1 MEQLELFQRL
11 GVALAVGLLVGFERG
26 WQERAWAE
34 GSRVAGIRTFGIIG
48 LLGGLW
54 GLVAELVGEIVLGF
68 AFAAF
73 VAVMLVAHIRAMRR
87 AQTYGVT
94 TIVASLV
101 TFALGVIAVRG
112 DIAVTAAG
120 GVIMTLLLGVKPIL
134 HDWLTRIDYDEVLAV
149 LKLLVISV
157 VLLPVL
163 PNRGFG
169 PWESLNPFELWLMV
183 VLVSGISFVGYV
195 AVKLAGQKR
204 GILYAGLAGG
214 LVSSTAAT
222 VHFARLARKNAN
234 NSRLFA
240 AGVVLACATMFPR
253 TILVSWLINPA
264 LLLPVGT
271 VLGVATV
278 VAYGA
283 GMLLMRGS
291 SGPTTTPVRFR
302 NPFEFGIAL
311 KFGVLLAVVFV
322 LVRGFQAWLG
332 EPGIYPVAVLSGLAD
347 VDAITISL
355 ARLSAE
361 SVSVTA
367 AGLGV
372 VIAAA
377 SNTVAKVGLAAVFGG
392 RAIVIPVTLA
402 LGASLAAGMVVLL
415 SYTP

>member
-1 MEQLELFQRL
+1 MELFQRL

-26 WQERAWAE
+26 WQERAGAE

-87 AQTYGVT
+87 AETYGVT

-120 GVIMTLLLGVKPIL
+120 GVIMTLLLGVKPTL
-134 HDWLTRIDYDEVLAV
+134 HDWLNRIDYDEVLAV

-157 VLLPVL
+157 VMLPVL
-163 PNRGFG
+163 PDRGFG
-169 PWESLNPFELWLMV
+169 PWQSLNPFELWLMV
-183 VLVSGISFVGYV
+183 VLVSGISFSGYV
-195 AVKLAGQKR
+195 AVKLAGERR

-222 VHFARLARKNAN
+222 VHFARLARKNPN
-234 NSRLFA
+234 NSRLLA

-283 GMLLMRGS
+283 GTLLMRGT
-291 SGPTTTPVRFR
+291 SGSTTTPVRFR

-311 KFGVLLAVVFV
+311 KFGMLLAVVIV

-355 ARLSAE
+355 ARMSVESLSA
-361 SVSVTA
+361 TA
-367 AGLGV
+367 ASLGV

-377 SNTVAKVGLAAVFGG
+377 SNTVAKVGLTAVFAG
-392 RAIVIPVTLA
+392 RTIVIPVTLA